1 MCMICQQTTT
11 HMFTASSVASVYSE
25 CLCKKFDLSLAKY
38 ASQNLYL
45 HVAFAKSPRFSFL
58 QKENRNRA

>member
-1 MCMICQQTTT
+1 MICQQTTT
-11 HMFTASSVASVYSE
+11 HMFTASLATSVYSE

-38 ASQNLYL
+38 ASRNPYL
-45 HVAFAKSPRFSFL
+45 HIAFAKSPRFLFL